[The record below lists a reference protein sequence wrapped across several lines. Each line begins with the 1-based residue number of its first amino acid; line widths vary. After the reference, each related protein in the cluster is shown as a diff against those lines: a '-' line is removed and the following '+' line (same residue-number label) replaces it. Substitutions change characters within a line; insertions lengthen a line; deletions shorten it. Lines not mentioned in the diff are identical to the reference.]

1 MFLIGCRVAGFV
13 VALALKTI
21 SSSIPAYIGHRFES
35 HARTWGMS
43 CAFASQGLSCLP
55 QYGRQHRFL
64 IKLK

>member
-1 MFLIGCRVAGFV
+1 
-13 VALALKTI
+13 
-21 SSSIPAYIGHRFES
+21 
-35 HARTWGMS
+35 MS